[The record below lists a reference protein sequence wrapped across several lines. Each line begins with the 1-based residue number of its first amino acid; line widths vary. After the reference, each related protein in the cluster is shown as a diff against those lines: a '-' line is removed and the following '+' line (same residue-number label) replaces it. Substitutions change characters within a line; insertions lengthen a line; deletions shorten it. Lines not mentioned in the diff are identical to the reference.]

1 MIKSMI
7 PSEIDAFLTNASPCF
22 PDFFLSLW
30 ERIEVRACDV
40 KLFPHPSLI
49 LTPLQIIILEIMLCE
64 TDNKSLLVEDQ
75 PYPIPSRIWERL
87 SRPVGERI

>member
-1 MIKSMI
+1 MEAILE
-7 PSEIDAFLTNASPCF
+7 EI
-22 PDFFLSLW
+22 
-30 ERIEVRACDV
+30 VRLLND
-40 KLFPHPSLI
+40 PHPSLI
-49 LTPLQIIILEIMLCE
+49 LTPLQKSILEIKLCE

>member
-1 MIKSMI
+1 MRVC
-7 PSEIDAFLTNASPCF
+7 DDLQALTLA
-22 PDFFLSLW
+22 
-30 ERIEVRACDV
+30 
-40 KLFPHPSLI
+40 LI
-49 LTPLQIIILEIMLCE
+49 LTPLQKNILETMLCD

>member
-1 MIKSMI
+1 MRRFVYVAAGQMIRFSH
-7 PSEIDAFLTNASPCF
+7 IDDFL
-22 PDFFLSLW
+22 
-30 ERIEVRACDV
+30 
-40 KLFPHPSLI
+40 HPRPFREGAGEGWIFSDALTLNLI
-49 LTPLQIIILEIMLCE
+49 LTPLQKNILETMLCD

>member
-1 MIKSMI
+1 MRGLKH
-7 PSEIDAFLTNASPCF
+7 AAN
-22 PDFFLSLW
+22 FFLLALQRR
-30 ERIEVRACDV
+30 ERTKVRVVILLKTLTPA
-40 KLFPHPSLI
+40 LI
-49 LTPLQIIILEIMLCE
+49 LTPLQKIILEIKLCE